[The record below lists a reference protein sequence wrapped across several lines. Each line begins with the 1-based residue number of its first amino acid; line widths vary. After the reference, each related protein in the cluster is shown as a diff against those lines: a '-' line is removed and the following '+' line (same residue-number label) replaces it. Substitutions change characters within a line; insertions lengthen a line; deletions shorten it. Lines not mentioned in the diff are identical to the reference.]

1 MIGRDEFE
9 AYDKALQASADLAV
23 SYIEEV
29 CRLFDGAALEQ
40 AVRASY
46 PQIVRLYGSFA
57 AAAAK
62 EFYDARRA
70 SSGVRSDYTA
80 EVFDPD
86 DGWLLSHDAETLKT
100 AAALSSTATQRVM
113 ERADETL
120 LRNMERDPAKPRY
133 ALVPHA
139 GACGWCRLMASN
151 GFSYHS
157 EARANG
163 ARHPH
168 CRCTPVVDFGG
179 SPMLEGYDPDAH
191 RQEYDEA
198 RKRAVGKARADWDAM
213 DESQRSA
220 YGGKRRGAYDHFL
233 RNRIASEMN
242 RG

>member
-1 MIGRDEFE
+1 MIARDEFE
-9 AYDKALQASADLAV
+9 EYDKALQTSVALAV
-23 SYIEEV
+23 RHIEEV

-46 PQIVRLYGSFA
+46 PQIVRRYGSFA

-62 EFYDARRA
+62 EFYEARRA

-80 EVFDPD
+80 EVFEPD
-86 DGWLLSHDAETLKT
+86 DGWLLSHDAETCRT
-100 AAALSSTATQRVM
+100 ASALSSTAAQRVM

-120 LRNMERDPAKPRY
+120 FGNMARDPAKPRY
-133 ALVPHA
+133 ALVPRP

-151 GFSYHS
+151 GFSYYS
-157 EARANG
+157 EARANR

-168 CRCTPVVDFGG
+168 CTCTPVVDFGG
-179 SPMLEGYDPDAH
+179 SPMLDGYDPGAH
-191 RQEYDEA
+191 RREYAEA
-198 RKRAVGKARADWDAM
+198 RRRAAERARADWAAM
-213 DESQRSA
+213 DDLQRSA

-242 RG
+242 KA